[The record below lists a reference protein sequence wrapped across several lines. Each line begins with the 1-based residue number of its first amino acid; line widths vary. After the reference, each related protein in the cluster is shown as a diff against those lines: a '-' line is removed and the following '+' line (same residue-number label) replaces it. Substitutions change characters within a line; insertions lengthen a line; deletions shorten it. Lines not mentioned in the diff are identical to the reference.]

1 MLFTGKSFIKDY
13 NRDFSDHPRIKI
25 KSGNLVSSAAGAYQ
39 VMGYT
44 WDDPEMIAARTECNI
59 NDFSP
64 LSQDVF
70 CLILLSIKRKGSLE
84 KIRRG
89 EVVEALDSLSY
100 EWASLPPGRYGQPSK
115 TMGEALSIFDNYLQD
130 ELVGDTDLKIP
141 VGVTNDF

>member
-1 MLFTGKSFIKDY
+1 
-13 NRDFSDHPRIKI
+13 
-25 KSGNLVSSAAGAYQ
+25 
-39 VMGYT
+39 MGYT

-130 ELVGDTDLKIP
+130 ELAEIQT
-141 VGVTNDF
+141 